1 MRLRLSFFLLFVVIF
16 AIFKCTKI
24 LDSVVGEPVRVVL
37 IPSISD
43 TCRYERGMD
52 AVPEG
57 DAILIAWIPS
67 GEENVTEYEIYR
79 GSRKD
84 AVYTQ
89 IARVQVPDST
99 YLDYRVTLD
108 TRHYYYLLAVN
119 DEGIRSE
126 PSDTL
131 NYKLIRKS
139 TGLLPVG
146 VTTIAKPVFS
156 WHDPNTPQKAFY
168 VIRLM
173 ESATKQVVWLSLIP
187 SSYSGDRETVQF
199 NHDGTA
205 HIDSLGADIDYQ
217 WRVDVVGSEDCSG
230 SESEWIALKSQ

>member
-1 MRLRLSFFLLFVVIF
+1 MRKRLSFFLLFVVIF
-16 AIFKCTKI
+16 AIFKCRKI
-24 LDSVVGEPVRVVL
+24 LDTAVEVPAAVVL
-37 IPSISD
+37 IPSAAD
-43 TCRYERGMD
+43 TCRDERGMD

-57 DAILIAWIPS
+57 DAILIVWIPS

-84 AVYTQ
+84 AVFTR

-99 YLDYRVTLD
+99 YLDYGVTLD
-108 TRHYYYLLAVN
+108 TRYYYYLLAVN
-119 DEGIRSE
+119 DGGERSE

-131 NYKLIRKS
+131 SYKLIQKA

-146 VTTIAKPVFS
+146 ETAIAKPVFS

-199 NHDGTA
+199 NDDGTA
-205 HIDSLGADIDYQ
+205 PIDSLGGGIDYQ

-230 SESEWIALKSQ
+230 SESEWVALRL